1 MINMVMLVPILIM
14 ELARSGGGFGGGFG
28 GFSGGGFGGFE
39 DIFDSFFGG
48 GGRTVDPLPLVKER
62 IYNIL

>member
-14 ELARSGGGFGGGFG
+14 ELA
-28 GFSGGGFGGFE
+28 E
-39 DIFDSFFGG
+39 PVVALAADS
-48 GGRTVDPLPLVKER
+48 VDSLAVALVDLKTSLIHSLEEAAERLILMPLVKER